1 METRIF
7 LVLFLAWFKVLNYI
21 CNRKSKTLNN
31 MIKNKKEISTLTKAE
46 MEIMN
51 ILWDEAKPMSTH
63 AIIDRYPEPK
73 PAYSTIATFMKILT
87 KKEFV
92 SFRKGEEGN
101 KTFYFYPLITRVEYT
116 RKFMNQ
122 VKSTFFGGSVKSLI
136 SFFAKEEKLSDEELR
151 EILAVIKQP
160 LP

>member
-1 METRIF
+1 
-7 LVLFLAWFKVLNYI
+7 
-21 CNRKSKTLNN
+21 

-63 AIIDRYPEPK
+63 AIIERYPEPK

-87 KKEFV
+87 KKDFV
-92 SFRKGEEGN
+92 TFRKGEEGD

-136 SFFAKEEKLSDEELR
+136 SFFAQEEKLSDEDLK
-151 EILAVIKQP
+151 EILELMNQP